1 MNRILNFIYRIYEV
15 NISKIKR
22 SDSILNQEVMI
33 AESREAFKENIR
45 LLYPN
50 IKFANNGKLKDGDIY
65 CIIISDNCYNPENYL
80 TVLEFE
86 CSHCKKT
93 FKSNQ
98 KLLHKYLGTYEFRN
112 SNILPEIL
120 NNYQT
125 YITDLC
131 FCSKTCELEHKQ
143 DIIKMLED
151 ESALKYADN
160 DFIPDVFITKDTFT
174 SSSKGG
180 YIYKITKKSTGEFYI
195 GQTAYVPIFRWG
207 QHLLTERFS
216 IHNISDYTFEI
227 IEVVEDRKILRDRET
242 YWIIRYNDEC
252 PDLILN
258 IVIPKEKI
266 D

>member
-1 MNRILNFIYRIYEV
+1 LNFIYRIYEV
-15 NISKIKR
+15 NIGKIKR

-65 CIIISDNCYNPENYL
+65 CITISDNCYNPENYL
-80 TVLEFE
+80 TILEFE

-98 KLLHKYLGTYEFRN
+98 KLLHKYQGTYEFRN
-112 SNILPEIL
+112 NNILPEIL

-151 ESALKYADN
+151 ESALKYADD

-174 SSSKGG
+174 SSSRGG
-180 YIYKITKKSTGEFYI
+180 YIYKITKKSTSEFYI
-195 GQTAYVPIFRWG
+195 GQTAYIPIFRWG

-216 IHNISDYTFEI
+216 IHNISDYIFEI

-242 YWIIRYNDEC
+242 YWITRYNDEF